1 MCGCSASE
9 SDEEAFTFTAMET
22 VVHDLVNAHRES
34 MGLPALA
41 EASAIGIESRAHSD
55 NMLSGETEFGHDG
68 FDGRVDRIGE
78 SIAWLSTGENVA
90 TNQGFSDPAAT
101 AVTGWLDSP
110 PHRDNIEGDFNLAGV
125 GIAEGPDGL
134 YFFTQIFALTE

>member
-55 NMLSGETEFGHDG
+55 NMLSGETEFGHK
-68 FDGRVDRIGE
+68 
-78 SIAWLSTGENVA
+78 
-90 TNQGFSDPAAT
+90 
-101 AVTGWLDSP
+101 
-110 PHRDNIEGDFNLAGV
+110 LACN
-125 GIAEGPDGL
+125 
-134 YFFTQIFALTE
+134 